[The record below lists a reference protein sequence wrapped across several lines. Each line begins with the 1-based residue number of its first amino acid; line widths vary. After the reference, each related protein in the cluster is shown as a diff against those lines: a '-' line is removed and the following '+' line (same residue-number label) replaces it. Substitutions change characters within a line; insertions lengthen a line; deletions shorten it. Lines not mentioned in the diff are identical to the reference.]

1 MSQTALSP
9 ASAPRPI
16 ARQIAIIVLAVIS
29 GLVHL
34 YRALMMFGLLGGM
47 RMAGGPRGG
56 GRPAGG
62 PPPGMHP
69 GGGGPGI
76 MGLIPVPL
84 SVLFLLNFVGYIVL
98 AAALYLPALQR
109 YRQIIRWVLLV
120 FALVTI
126 ILWYLFTGAGPN
138 QFPLGYAD
146 KVVEVA
152 LIVLLLFDMRS
163 PAPSKG

>member
-1 MSQTALSP
+1 MSQTTLSP
-9 ASAPRPI
+9 ASTPRPI

-34 YRALMMFGLLGGM
+34 YRSLMMFGLLGGM
-47 RMAGGPRGG
+47 GMRGPRSGV
-56 GRPAGG
+56 RRFSGG
-62 PPPGMHP
+62 PPPGAHP
-69 GGGGPGI
+69 GGGGPGL
-76 MGLIPVPL
+76 MGMLPVPL

-98 AAALYLPALQR
+98 AAALYLPALER

-120 FALVTI
+120 YALVTI
-126 ILWYLFTGAGPN
+126 ILWYLFTGAGAG
-138 QFPLGYAD
+138 QFPLGYGD

-163 PAPSKG
+163 PAQSRG